1 MNKFKLDL
9 TNEKCVVTGGA
20 GFIGSNLSQKLANL
34 GAHVTVI
41 DDFSTGN
48 IENLRLL
55 PSKSSTIISDTV
67 TNAKKMDEV
76 LKEQDFVFHLAA
88 CSSIPLSVS
97 RPSHTSKIN
106 LGGTL
111 NVINSSLKSSV
122 KKIIFS
128 SSCSIYGNPS
138 KFPID
143 ENFANSPQSP
153 YAQQKLDSEINL
165 EKANSENR
173 LSATSLRFFNVYGPK
188 QSLSTDYAAVIP
200 KFFESCLSKNNIN
213 IFGNGQQTRDF
224 VYVDDVVDAMIKTS
238 MSKESNGHVINIA
251 SGNETKINTLA
262 EIIKKRTNKDNKIV
276 YKNSREGDLDRSWA
290 NIKKAKNMLNYSP
303 KTDIHLGIK
312 KTYKSI
318 IE

>member
-1 MNKFKLDL
+1 MNKFNLDF
-9 TNEKCVVTGGA
+9 TNKKCVVTGGA

-34 GAHVTVI
+34 GAYVTII

-48 IENLRLL
+48 VENLRLL
-55 PSKSSTIISDTV
+55 PSKSATIISDTV
-67 TNAKKMDEV
+67 TNAKKMDEI

-111 NVINSSLKSSV
+111 NIINSSLKSSV

-165 EKANSENR
+165 ENANSEN
-173 LSATSLRFFNVYGPK
+173 
-188 QSLSTDYAAVIP
+188 
-200 KFFESCLSKNNIN
+200 
-213 IFGNGQQTRDF
+213 
-224 VYVDDVVDAMIKTS
+224 
-238 MSKESNGHVINIA
+238 
-251 SGNETKINTLA
+251 
-262 EIIKKRTNKDNKIV
+262 EIT
-276 YKNSREGDLDRSWA
+276 
-290 NIKKAKNMLNYSP
+290 
-303 KTDIHLGIK
+303 
-312 KTYKSI
+312 
-318 IE
+318 